1 MSEETK
7 NFIDKLSAGDN
18 AGAGE
23 AFKDALRVKVGQTL
37 DNHRKD
43 MAGNLFNQTD
53 NPIPEA
59 EAHSDP
65 KPEIADPGTFT
76 KEGEVVPANND
87 GKDGQAEL
95 DLSKPDQPVEN
106 GTPDTMVGVDVNA
119 GEQNN

>member
-7 NFIDKLSAGDN
+7 NFIDKLAAGDN
-18 AGAGE
+18 AGAGD

-65 KPEIADPGTFT
+65 KPERADPGTFDRDGNVLDT
-76 KEGEVVPANND
+76 TGQKD
-87 GKDGQAEL
+87 GKAEL
-95 DLSKPDQPVEN
+95 DLSKPDLPVEN

>member
-7 NFIDKLSAGDN
+7 NFIDKLAAGDN

-23 AFKDALRVKVGQTL
+23 AFKDALRVKVGSQL
-37 DNHRKD
+37 DQARKD
-43 MAGNLFNQTD
+43 MAGNLFNG
-53 NPIPEA
+53 NIEA
-59 EAHSDP
+59 EPHSDP

-76 KEGEVVPANND
+76 KEGEVVDTTNT
-87 GKDGQAEL
+87 KDGEAQI
-95 DLSKPDQPVEN
+95 DLSQPEEN

>member
-7 NFIDKLSAGDN
+7 AFIDKLADGDN

-23 AFKDALRVKVGQTL
+23 AFKDALRVKVGSQL
-37 DNHRKD
+37 DQARKD
-43 MAGNLFNQTD
+43 MAGNLFNG
-53 NPIPEA
+53 NIEA
-59 EAHSDP
+59 EPHSDP

-76 KEGEVVPANND
+76 KEGEVVPTTDA
-87 GKDGQAEL
+87 GKDGEAQI
-95 DLSKPDQPVEN
+95 DLSQPEDN

>member
-7 NFIDKLSAGDN
+7 NFIDKLAAGDN
-18 AGAGE
+18 AGAGD

-65 KPEIADPGTFT
+65 KPEIADPGTFDR
-76 KEGEVVPANND
+76 D
-87 GKDGQAEL
+87 GNVLDTTGQKDGQAEI
-95 DLSKPDQPVEN
+95 DLSQD
-106 GTPDTMVGVDVNA
+106 GTADTMVGVDVNA
-119 GEQNN
+119 SEPNS

>member
-7 NFIDKLSAGDN
+7 AFIDKLAAGDN
-18 AGAGE
+18 AGAGD

-43 MAGNLFNQTD
+43 MAGNMFNQTD

-65 KPEIADPGTFT
+65 KPEIADPGTFDR
-76 KEGEVVPANND
+76 D
-87 GKDGQAEL
+87 GNVLDTTGQKDGQAEL
-95 DLSKPDQPVEN
+95 DLSQD
-106 GTPDTMVGVDVNA
+106 GTADTMVGVDVNA
-119 GEQNN
+119 GEPNS

>member
-7 NFIDKLSAGDN
+7 TFIDKLAAGDN
-18 AGAGE
+18 AGAGD

-37 DNHRKD
+37 DAHRKD

-65 KPEIADPGTFT
+65 KPEIADPGTFD
-76 KEGEVVPANND
+76 KEGNVID
-87 GKDGQAEL
+87 TTGKDGKAEL
-95 DLSKPDQPVEN
+95 DLSDN

-119 GEQNN
+119 SEPNN

>member
-7 NFIDKLSAGDN
+7 AFIDKLADGDN

-23 AFKDALRVKVGQTL
+23 AFKDALRSKVGSQL
-37 DNHRKD
+37 DQARKD
-43 MAGNLFNQTD
+43 MAGNLFNG
-53 NPIPEA
+53 NIEA
-59 EAHSDP
+59 EPQSAP

-76 KEGEVVPANND
+76 KEGEVVPTTDA

-95 DLSKPDQPVEN
+95 DLSKPEDN

>member
-7 NFIDKLSAGDN
+7 AFIDKLAAGDN
-18 AGAGE
+18 AGAGD

-43 MAGNLFNQTD
+43 MAGNMFNQTD

-65 KPEIADPGTFT
+65 KPEIADPGTFDRDGNVLDT
-76 KEGEVVPANND
+76 TGQKD
-87 GKDGQAEL
+87 GKAEL
-95 DLSKPDQPVEN
+95 DLSQD
-106 GTPDTMVGVDVNA
+106 GTADTMVGVDVNA
-119 GEQNN
+119 SEPNS

>member
-7 NFIDKLSAGDN
+7 NFIDKLAAGDN

-37 DNHRKD
+37 DAHRKD

-65 KPEIADPGTFT
+65 KPEIADPGTFDR
-76 KEGEVVPANND
+76 D
-87 GKDGQAEL
+87 GNVLDTTGQKDGQAEL
-95 DLSKPDQPVEN
+95 DLSQD
-106 GTPDTMVGVDVNA
+106 GTADTMVGVDVNA
-119 GEQNN
+119 SEPNS

>member
-7 NFIDKLSAGDN
+7 NFIDKLAAGDN

-23 AFKDALRVKVGQTL
+23 AFKDALRVKVGNTL
-37 DNHRKD
+37 DQARKD
-43 MAGNLFNQTD
+43 MAGNLFNGQF
-53 NPIPEA
+53 EA
-59 EAHSDP
+59 EPHSDP

-76 KEGEVVPANND
+76 QDGQVVDTTDA
-87 GKDGQAEL
+87 KDGQAQV
-95 DLSKPDQPVEN
+95 DLSQQD

>member
-7 NFIDKLSAGDN
+7 AFIDKLADGDN

-23 AFKDALRVKVGQTL
+23 AFKDALRVKVGNQL
-37 DNHRKD
+37 DQARKD
-43 MAGNLFNQTD
+43 MAGNLFNG
-53 NPIPEA
+53 NLEA
-59 EAHSDP
+59 EPHSDP

-76 KEGEVVPANND
+76 KEGEVVDTTNA
-87 GKDGQAEL
+87 KDGEAQI
-95 DLSKPDQPVEN
+95 DLSQPD

>member
-7 NFIDKLSAGDN
+7 AFIDKLADGDN
-18 AGAGE
+18 ASAGE
-23 AFKDALRVKVGQTL
+23 AFKDALRSKVGSQL
-37 DNHRKD
+37 DQARKD
-43 MAGNLFNQTD
+43 MAGNLFNG
-53 NPIPEA
+53 NIEA
-59 EAHSDP
+59 EPHSDP

-76 KEGEVVPANND
+76 KEGEVVPTTNA

-95 DLSKPDQPVEN
+95 DLSKPEDN

>member
-7 NFIDKLSAGDN
+7 AFIDKLAAGDN
-18 AGAGE
+18 AGAGD

-43 MAGNLFNQTD
+43 MAGNMFNQTD

-65 KPEIADPGTFT
+65 KPEIADPGTFDR
-76 KEGEVVPANND
+76 D
-87 GKDGQAEL
+87 GNVLDTTGQKDGQAEL
-95 DLSKPDQPVEN
+95 DLSQD
-106 GTPDTMVGVDVNA
+106 GTADTMVGVDVNA
-119 GEQNN
+119 SEPNS

>member
-7 NFIDKLSAGDN
+7 AFIDKLADGDN

-23 AFKDALRVKVGQTL
+23 AFKDALRVKVGGQL
-37 DNHRKD
+37 DQARKD
-43 MAGNLFNQTD
+43 MAGNLFNG
-53 NPIPEA
+53 NIEA
-59 EAHSDP
+59 EPHSDP

-76 KEGEVVPANND
+76 REGEVVPTD
-87 GKDGQAEL
+87 GKDGKAQAEL
-95 DLSKPDQPVEN
+95 DLSKPDQPVDN

>member
-7 NFIDKLSAGDN
+7 NFIDKLAVGDN

-43 MAGNLFNQTD
+43 MAGNLFNKID

-65 KPEIADPGTFT
+65 KPEIADPGTFD
-76 KEGEVVPANND
+76 KEGRIVDTTEND
-87 GKDGQAEL
+87 GKAEL
-95 DLSKPDQPVEN
+95 EID
-106 GTPDTMVGVDVNA
+106 GTADTMVGVDVNA
-119 GEQNN
+119 GQPNS

>member
-7 NFIDKLSAGDN
+7 AFIDKLADGDN

-23 AFKDALRVKVGQTL
+23 AFKDALRVKVGSQL
-37 DNHRKD
+37 DQARKD
-43 MAGNLFNQTD
+43 MAGNLFNG
-53 NPIPEA
+53 NVEA
-59 EAHSDP
+59 EPHSDP

-76 KEGEVVPANND
+76 KEGEVVDTTNA
-87 GKDGQAEL
+87 KDGEAQI
-95 DLSKPDQPVEN
+95 DLSQTD

>member
-7 NFIDKLSAGDN
+7 AFIDKLADGDN

-23 AFKDALRVKVGQTL
+23 AFKDALRSKVGSQL
-37 DNHRKD
+37 DQARKD
-43 MAGNLFNQTD
+43 MAGNLFNG
-53 NPIPEA
+53 NIEA
-59 EAHSDP
+59 EPHSDP

-76 KEGEVVPANND
+76 KEGEVVPTTDA
-87 GKDGQAEL
+87 GKDGKAEL
-95 DLSKPDQPVEN
+95 DLSKPEDN

>member
-7 NFIDKLSAGDN
+7 AFIDKLADGDN

-23 AFKDALRVKVGQTL
+23 AFKDALRSKVGSQL
-37 DNHRKD
+37 DQARKD
-43 MAGNLFNQTD
+43 MAGNLFNG
-53 NPIPEA
+53 NIEA
-59 EAHSDP
+59 EPHSDP

-76 KEGEVVPANND
+76 KEGEVVPTTDA

-95 DLSKPDQPVEN
+95 DLSKPEDN

>member
-7 NFIDKLSAGDN
+7 TFIDKLAAGDN
-18 AGAGE
+18 AGAGD

-43 MAGNLFNQTD
+43 MAGNMFNQTD

-65 KPEIADPGTFT
+65 KPEIADPGTFDR
-76 KEGEVVPANND
+76 D
-87 GKDGQAEL
+87 GNVLDTTGQKDGQAEL
-95 DLSKPDQPVEN
+95 DLSQD
-106 GTPDTMVGVDVNA
+106 GTADTMVGVDVNA
-119 GEQNN
+119 SEPNS